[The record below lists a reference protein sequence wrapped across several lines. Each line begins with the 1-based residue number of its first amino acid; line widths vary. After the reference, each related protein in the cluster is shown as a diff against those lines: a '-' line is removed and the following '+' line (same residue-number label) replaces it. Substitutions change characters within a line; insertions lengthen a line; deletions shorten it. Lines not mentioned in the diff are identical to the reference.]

1 MRMNKFFILLFIANL
16 SFAQNSITTAKIK
29 SDGKDGFHKLV
40 LPTEIRSLSNDD
52 LSDFR
57 IFDSKKNE
65 VPYYFEARSNQYSN
79 TKFVPYKIISKTVV
93 PNKNT
98 VLIFENPK
106 STIDEVI
113 LEMANSNIIKPYSI
127 SGSMDNQ
134 KWFGLVN
141 NASLS
146 PIYSEESSSGFSTVS
161 IPTCFYK
168 YLKIDFND
176 KKTLPINILNVGFFN
191 SKISKETLLNVPY
204 ESKSVTELKSEK
216 KTQIRIN
223 FDNPQIINQ
232 ISFTISNPKLYK
244 RNVSVYK
251 KATRKIKHKFENYQ
265 EQLASFELNSETNNT
280 FDISKILEKELFIEI
295 ENQDNQPL
303 TISDIQ
309 FFQIPIYIITDLKTN
324 ENYTI
329 TTGNKDLNTPQY
341 DLENFK
347 NSISTNLP
355 EAQIIETKQIKNN
368 PKTTANKTLWQE
380 SWFMWLC
387 ISIGGIA
394 IAYFATSLAKD
405 MNNKS

>member
-1 MRMNKFFILLFIANL
+1 MNKFFILLFIANL
-16 SFAQNSITTAKIK
+16 SFAQNNITTAKIK

-40 LPTEIRSLSNDD
+40 LPTEIRSSSNDD

-65 VPYYFEARSNQYSN
+65 VPYYFEARSNQSSN

-106 STIDEVI
+106 STINEVI
-113 LEMANSNIIKPYSI
+113 LEMANSNITKPYSI

-146 PIYSEESSSGFSTVS
+146 TIYPEESPSGFSTVS

-204 ESKSVTELKSEK
+204 KSKSIKELKLGK
-216 KTQIRIN
+216 KTQIQIN
-223 FDNPQIINQ
+223 FDNPQITNQ

-251 KATRKIKHKFENYQ
+251 KATRKVKHKFENYQ
-265 EQLASFELNSETNNT
+265 EQLASFELNSEANNT
-280 FDISKILEKELFIEI
+280 FDISQIFEKELIIEI

-309 FFQIPIYIITDLKTN
+309 FFQIPIYIITDLKAN

>member
-1 MRMNKFFILLFIANL
+1 MNKYFILLFIANI
-16 SFAQNSITTAKIK
+16 SFAQNNLATAKIK
-29 SDGKDGFHKLV
+29 FDKKDGLHKLI
-40 LPTEIRSLSNDD
+40 LPTELRSLSNDN

-65 VPYYFEARSNQYSN
+65 VPYYFETKNNQSVN
-79 TKFVPYKIISKTVV
+79 NQFAFYKIISKTVV

-106 STIDEVI
+106 STINEVI
-113 LEMANSNIIKPYSI
+113 LEIANSNITKPYSI
-127 SGSMDNQ
+127 SGSMDNE

-141 NASLS
+141 NAILS
-146 PIYSEESSSGFSTVS
+146 PVYSEESSSGFSIIS

-176 KKTLPINILNVGFFN
+176 KKTLPINILNVGYFN
-191 SKISKETLLNVPY
+191 NKTSKNKLLNVSY
-204 ESKSVTELKSEK
+204 KSKSITELKSEK
-216 KTQIRIN
+216 KTKIRIN
-223 FDNPQIINQ
+223 FENPQIINQ
-232 ISFTISNPKLYK
+232 VSFKISNPKHYK
-244 RNVSVYK
+244 RNVFIYK
-251 KATRKIKHKFENYQ
+251 KVTRKIKHKFEDY
-265 EQLASFELNSETNNT
+265 EEGLASLELNSETDNT
-280 FDISKILEKELFIEI
+280 FDISQIFEKELIIEI

-309 FFQIPIYIITDLKTN
+309 FFQTPICVIADLDAT

-329 TTGNKDLNTPQY
+329 TTGNKVLNKPQY

-347 NSISTNLP
+347 NKISTNLP
-355 EAQIIETKQIKNN
+355 EAQITETKQIKNN
-368 PKTTANKTLWQE
+368 LGITANKTFWQQ

-394 IAYFATSLAKD
+394 IVYFAISLAKD

>member
-1 MRMNKFFILLFIANL
+1 MNKFFILLFIANL
-16 SFAQNSITTAKIK
+16 SFAQNNITTAKIK
-29 SDGKDGFHKLV
+29 SDGKGGFHKLV

-65 VPYYFEARSNQYSN
+65 VPYYFEARSNQSSN
-79 TKFVPYKIISKTVV
+79 TKFVAYKIISKTVV
-93 PNKNT
+93 TNKNT

-106 STIDEVI
+106 STINEVI
-113 LEMANSNIIKPYSI
+113 LEIANSNITKPYSI
-127 SGSMDNQ
+127 SGSMDNE

-146 PIYSEESSSGFSTVS
+146 TIYPEESPSGFSTVS

-191 SKISKETLLNVPY
+191 SEISKETLLNVPY
-204 ESKSVTELKSEK
+204 KSKSIKELKLGK
-216 KTQIRIN
+216 KTQIQIN

-232 ISFTISNPKLYK
+232 ILFTISNPKLYK
-244 RNVSVYK
+244 RNISVYK
-251 KATRKIKHKFENYQ
+251 KSTRKVKHKFENYQ
-265 EQLASFELNSETNNT
+265 EQLSSFELNSEANNT
-280 FDISKILEKELFIEI
+280 FDISQIFEEELFIEI

-309 FFQIPIYIITDLKTN
+309 FFQIPIYIITDLKAN

-329 TTGNKDLNTPQY
+329 TTGNKDLITPQY
-341 DLENFK
+341 DLESFK

>member
-1 MRMNKFFILLFIANL
+1 MNKFFILLFIANL
-16 SFAQNSITTAKIK
+16 SFAQNNITTAKIK
-29 SDGKDGFHKLV
+29 FDGKDGLHKLV
-40 LPTEIRSLSNDD
+40 LPTELRSLSNDD

-65 VPYYFEARSNQYSN
+65 VPYYFETKSNQSDKN
-79 TKFVPYKIISKTVV
+79 QFIAYKIISKTVV

-98 VLIFENPK
+98 VLVFENPK
-106 STIDEVI
+106 STINEVI
-113 LEMANSNIIKPYSI
+113 LEIANSNITKPYSI
-127 SGSMDNQ
+127 SGSMDNE

-141 NASLS
+141 NTSLS
-146 PIYSEESSSGFSTVS
+146 PVYPEESPSGFSTIP

-191 SKISKETLLNVPY
+191 SKTSKNTLLNVPY

-223 FDNPQIINQ
+223 FDNSQIINQ
-232 ISFTISNPKLYK
+232 ISFNVSNPKLYK
-244 RNVSVYK
+244 RNVSIYK
-251 KATRKIKHKFENYQ
+251 KATRKVKHKFENYQ
-265 EQLASFELNSETNNT
+265 EQIASFELNSETNNT
-280 FDISKILEKELFIEI
+280 FDISQIFEKELFIEI

-303 TISDIQ
+303 TISDIH
-309 FFQIPIYIITDLKTN
+309 FFQIPIYIITDLKAN

-347 NSISTNLP
+347 NSISTDLP

-368 PKTTANKTLWQE
+368 SEIAANKTFWQQ

>member
-16 SFAQNSITTAKIK
+16 SFAQNNITTAKIK

-65 VPYYFEARSNQYSN
+65 VPYYFEARSNQSSN

-106 STIDEVI
+106 STINEVI
-113 LEMANSNIIKPYSI
+113 LEMANSNITKPYSI

-146 PIYSEESSSGFSTVS
+146 TIYPEESPSGFSTVS

-204 ESKSVTELKSEK
+204 KSKSIKELKLGK
-216 KTQIRIN
+216 KTQIQIN
-223 FDNPQIINQ
+223 FDNPQITNQ

-251 KATRKIKHKFENYQ
+251 KATRKVKHKFENYQ

-280 FDISKILEKELFIEI
+280 FDISQIFEKELIIEI

-309 FFQIPIYIITDLKTN
+309 FFQIPIYIITDLKAN

>member
-1 MRMNKFFILLFIANL
+1 MNKFFILLFIANL
-16 SFAQNSITTAKIK
+16 SFAQNNIATAKIK
-29 SDGKDGFHKLV
+29 PDGKDGLHKLV
-40 LPTEIRSLSNDD
+40 LPTELRSLSNDD

-65 VPYYFEARSNQYSN
+65 VPYYFETKNNQYDN
-79 TKFVPYKIISKTVV
+79 NQFVAYKIISKTVV

-98 VLIFENPK
+98 VLVFENPK
-106 STIDEVI
+106 PTINEVI
-113 LEMANSNIIKPYSI
+113 LEIANSNITKPYSI
-127 SGSMDNQ
+127 SGSMDNE

-146 PIYSEESSSGFSTVS
+146 PVFSEESSSGFSTVS

-168 YLKIDFND
+168 YLKINFND

-191 SKISKETLLNVPY
+191 SKTSKEALLNVSY
-204 ESKSVTELKSEK
+204 KSKSVTELKTEK

-244 RNVSVYK
+244 RNISLYK
-251 KATRKIKHKFENYQ
+251 KATRKVKHKFENYQ
-265 EQLASFELNSETNNT
+265 EELANFELNSETNNT
-280 FDISKILEKELFIEI
+280 FDISQIFEKELFIEI

-303 TISDIQ
+303 KISDIQ
-309 FFQIPIYIITDLKTN
+309 FFQIPIYIISDLKAN

-347 NSISTNLP
+347 SNISTNLP

-368 PKTTANKTLWQE
+368 PEIAASKTFWQE

-387 ISIGGIA
+387 ILVGGIA

>member
-1 MRMNKFFILLFIANL
+1 MANL
-16 SFAQNSITTAKIK
+16 SFAQNNIATAKIK
-29 SDGKDGFHKLV
+29 FDNKDGLHKLV
-40 LPTEIRSLSNDD
+40 LPATLRSLSNDD

-65 VPYYFEARSNQYSN
+65 VPYYFEAKSNQSSN

-106 STIDEVI
+106 STINEVI
-113 LEMANSNIIKPYSI
+113 LEIANSNITKPYSI
-127 SGSMDNQ
+127 SGSMDNE

-146 PIYSEESSSGFSTVS
+146 TIYPEESPSGFSTVS

-191 SKISKETLLNVPY
+191 SKTSKETLLKVLY
-204 ESKSVTELKSEK
+204 KSKSVTELKSEK

-223 FDNPQIINQ
+223 FGNPQIINQ
-232 ISFTISNPKLYK
+232 VSFTISNPKLYK
-244 RNVSVYK
+244 RNVIVYK

-265 EQLASFELNSETNNT
+265 EELASFTLNPKTNNT
-280 FDISKILEKELFIEI
+280 FDISQIFEKEFFIEI

-309 FFQIPIYIITDLKTN
+309 FFQIPICVIADLNAN
-324 ENYTI
+324 EDYTI
-329 TTGNKDLNTPQY
+329 TTGNKDLNIPQY
-341 DLENFK
+341 D
-347 NSISTNLP
+347 
-355 EAQIIETKQIKNN
+355 
-368 PKTTANKTLWQE
+368 
-380 SWFMWLC
+380 
-387 ISIGGIA
+387 
-394 IAYFATSLAKD
+394 
-405 MNNKS
+405 

>member
-1 MRMNKFFILLFIANL
+1 MNKFFILLFIANL
-16 SFAQNSITTAKIK
+16 SFAQNNITTAKIE

-65 VPYYFEARSNQYSN
+65 VPYYFEARSNQSSN
-79 TKFVPYKIISKTVV
+79 TKFFPYKIISKTVV

-106 STIDEVI
+106 STINEVI
-113 LEMANSNIIKPYSI
+113 LEMANSNITKPYSI

-141 NASLS
+141 NTSLS
-146 PIYSEESSSGFSTVS
+146 TIYPEESPSGFSTVS

-204 ESKSVTELKSEK
+204 KSKSIKELKLGK
-216 KTQIRIN
+216 KTQIQIN
-223 FDNPQIINQ
+223 FDNPQIISQ

-251 KATRKIKHKFENYQ
+251 KATRKVKHKFENYQ
-265 EQLASFELNSETNNT
+265 EQLASFELNSEANNT
-280 FDISKILEKELFIEI
+280 FDISKIFEKELIIEI

-303 TISDIQ
+303 TLSDIQ
-309 FFQIPIYIITDLKTN
+309 FFQIPIYIITDLKAN

-368 PKTTANKTLWQE
+368 PKTTVNKTLWQE

>member
-1 MRMNKFFILLFIANL
+1 
-16 SFAQNSITTAKIK
+16 
-29 SDGKDGFHKLV
+29 
-40 LPTEIRSLSNDD
+40 
-52 LSDFR
+52 
-57 IFDSKKNE
+57 
-65 VPYYFEARSNQYSN
+65 
-79 TKFVPYKIISKTVV
+79 
-93 PNKNT
+93 
-98 VLIFENPK
+98 
-106 STIDEVI
+106 
-113 LEMANSNIIKPYSI
+113 
-127 SGSMDNQ
+127 MDNQ
-134 KWFGLVN
+134 KWFGLIN

-191 SKISKETLLNVPY
+191 SEISKETLLKAPY
-204 ESKSVTELKSEK
+204 KSKSIKELKLGK
-216 KTQIRIN
+216 KTQIQIN

-232 ISFTISNPKLYK
+232 ISFTISNPKFYK

-251 KATRKIKHKFENYQ
+251 KATRKVKHKFENYQ
-265 EQLASFELNSETNNT
+265 EQLASFELNSEANNT
-280 FDISKILEKELFIEI
+280 FDISQIFEKELFIEI

-309 FFQIPIYIITDLKTN
+309 FFQIPIYIITDLKAN

-355 EAQIIETKQIKNN
+355 EAQIIQIKQIKNN
-368 PKTTANKTLWQE
+368 PKTTVNKTLWQE
-380 SWFMWLC
+380 SWFMRLC

>member
-1 MRMNKFFILLFIANL
+1 MTMNKFFILLFIANL
-16 SFAQNSITTAKIK
+16 SFAQNNITTAKIK
-29 SDGKDGFHKLV
+29 FDGKDGLHKLV
-40 LPTEIRSLSNDD
+40 LPTELRSLSNDD

-65 VPYYFEARSNQYSN
+65 VPYYFETKSNQSDKN
-79 TKFVPYKIISKTVV
+79 QFIAYKIISKTVV

-98 VLIFENPK
+98 VLVFENPK
-106 STIDEVI
+106 STINEVI
-113 LEMANSNIIKPYSI
+113 LEIANSNITKPYSI
-127 SGSMDNQ
+127 SGSMDNE

-141 NASLS
+141 NTSLS
-146 PIYSEESSSGFSTVS
+146 PVYPEESPSGFSTIP

-191 SKISKETLLNVPY
+191 SKTSKNTLLNVPY

-223 FDNPQIINQ
+223 FDDHQIINQ
-232 ISFTISNPKLYK
+232 VSFTISNPKRYK
-244 RNVSVYK
+244 RTISVYK
-251 KATRKIKHKFENYQ
+251 KATRKVKHKFENYQ
-265 EQLASFELNSETNNT
+265 EQITSFELNSETNNT
-280 FDISKILEKELFIEI
+280 FDISQIFEKELFIEI

-309 FFQIPIYIITDLKTN
+309 FFQIPIYIITDLKAN

-368 PKTTANKTLWQE
+368 SEIASNKTFWQQ

-394 IAYFATSLAKD
+394 ITYFATSLAKD

>member
-1 MRMNKFFILLFIANL
+1 MNKFFILLFIAHL
-16 SFAQNSITTAKIK
+16 SFAQNNITTAKIK

-52 LSDFR
+52 LNDFR

-65 VPYYFEARSNQYSN
+65 VPYYFEARSNQSSN

-98 VLIFENPK
+98 VIIFENPK
-106 STIDEVI
+106 STINEVI
-113 LEMANSNIIKPYSI
+113 LEMANSNITKPYSI

-146 PIYSEESSSGFSTVS
+146 TIYPEESPSGFSTVS

-204 ESKSVTELKSEK
+204 KSKSIKELKPGK
-216 KTQIRIN
+216 KTQIQIN

-232 ISFTISNPKLYK
+232 ILFTITNPNLYK

-251 KATRKIKHKFENYQ
+251 KATRKVKHQFENYQ

-280 FDISKILEKELFIEI
+280 FDISQIFEKELIIEI

-309 FFQIPIYIITDLKTN
+309 FFQIPIYIITDLNAN

-368 PKTTANKTLWQE
+368 PKITANKILWQE

-387 ISIGGIA
+387 ISIGGIV

>member
-1 MRMNKFFILLFIANL
+1 MNKFFILLFIANL
-16 SFAQNSITTAKIK
+16 SFAQNNITTAKIK
-29 SDGKDGFHKLV
+29 SDGKDGLHKLV
-40 LPTEIRSLSNDD
+40 LPTQLRSLSNDD

-65 VPYYFEARSNQYSN
+65 VPYYFEARSNQSSN

-106 STIDEVI
+106 STINEVI
-113 LEMANSNIIKPYSI
+113 LEMANSNITKSYSI
-127 SGSMDNQ
+127 SGSMDNE

-141 NASLS
+141 DDFLS
-146 PIYSEESSSGFSTVS
+146 PVYPEESSSGFSTVS
-161 IPTCFYK
+161 IPICFYK

-176 KKTLPINILNVGFFN
+176 KKTLPINILNVGYFN
-191 SKISKETLLNVPY
+191 SKTSKNTLLNVSY
-204 ESKSVTELKSEK
+204 KSKSVTELKLEK
-216 KTQIRIN
+216 KTRIRIN
-223 FDNPQIINQ
+223 FDNPQILNQ
-232 ISFTISNPKLYK
+232 ISFAISNPKLYK
-244 RNVSVYK
+244 RTVSVYK
-251 KATRKIKHKFENYQ
+251 KATRKVKYKFENYQ

-280 FDISKILEKELFIEI
+280 FDISQIFEKELLIEI

-303 TISDIQ
+303 IISNIQ
-309 FFQIPIYIITDLKTN
+309 FFQVPIHIITDLKAN

-329 TTGNKDLNTPQY
+329 TTGNKDLNIPQY

-355 EAQIIETKQIKNN
+355 KAQIIETKQIKNN
-368 PKTTANKTLWQE
+368 AETTVSKTLWQE
-380 SWFMWLC
+380 SWFMWVC
-387 ISIGGIA
+387 ILVGGIA

>member
-1 MRMNKFFILLFIANL
+1 MNKFFILLFIVNL
-16 SFAQNSITTAKIK
+16 SFAQNNIATAKIK
-29 SDGKDGFHKLV
+29 FDKKDGLHKLV
-40 LPTEIRSLSNDD
+40 LPTELRSLSNDD

-65 VPYYFEARSNQYSN
+65 VPYYFEAKSNQSVN
-79 TKFVPYKIISKTVV
+79 NQFVTYKIISKTLV

-106 STIDEVI
+106 STINEVI
-113 LEMANSNIIKPYSI
+113 LEIANSNITKSYSI
-127 SGSMDNQ
+127 SGSMDNE

-141 NASLS
+141 NAILS
-146 PIYSEESSSGFSTVS
+146 PVYPEESPSRFSTVS

-176 KKTLPINILNVGFFN
+176 KKTLPINILNVGYFN
-191 SKISKETLLNVPY
+191 NKTSKNTLLNVAY
-204 ESKSVTELKSEK
+204 KTKSVTELKSEK
-216 KTQIRIN
+216 KTKIQIN

-232 ISFTISNPKLYK
+232 VSFTISNPKLYK
-244 RNVSVYK
+244 RNVIVYK
-251 KATRKIKHKFENYQ
+251 KATRKIKHKFENHQ

-280 FDISKILEKELFIEI
+280 FDISQVFEKELFIEI

-303 TISDIQ
+303 TISDVQ
-309 FFQIPIYIITDLKTN
+309 FFQIPICVIADLNAT

-329 TTGNKDLNTPQY
+329 ITGNTDLNRPQY

-347 NSISTNLP
+347 NNISKNLP
-355 EAQIIETKQIKNN
+355 EAQITETKQIKNN
-368 PKTTANKTLWQE
+368 TEITPTKTFWQQ

>member
-1 MRMNKFFILLFIANL
+1 MNKFFILLFIANL
-16 SFAQNSITTAKIK
+16 SFAQNNITTAKIK
-29 SDGKDGFHKLV
+29 SDGKDGLHKLV
-40 LPTEIRSLSNDD
+40 LPTEIRSFSNDD

-65 VPYYFEARSNQYSN
+65 VPYYFEERSNQSSN

-106 STIDEVI
+106 STINEVI
-113 LEMANSNIIKPYSI
+113 LEIANSNIVKPYSI
-127 SGSMDNQ
+127 SGSMDNE
-134 KWFGLVN
+134 KWFGLIN

-176 KKTLPINILNVGFFN
+176 KKTLPINILNVVFFN
-191 SKISKETLLNVPY
+191 SKTSKETLLNVSY
-204 ESKSVTELKSEK
+204 KSKSVTELKLEK
-216 KTQIRIN
+216 KTQIQIN

-232 ISFTISNPKLYK
+232 ISFTVSNPKLYK
-244 RNVSVYK
+244 RNVSIYK
-251 KATRKIKHKFENYQ
+251 KATRKVKHKFENYQ

-280 FDISKILEKELFIEI
+280 FDISQIFEKELFIEV

-309 FFQIPIYIITDLKTN
+309 FFQIPIYIITDLKAN

-347 NSISTNLP
+347 NSISTSLP

-387 ISIGGIA
+387 ISVGGIA